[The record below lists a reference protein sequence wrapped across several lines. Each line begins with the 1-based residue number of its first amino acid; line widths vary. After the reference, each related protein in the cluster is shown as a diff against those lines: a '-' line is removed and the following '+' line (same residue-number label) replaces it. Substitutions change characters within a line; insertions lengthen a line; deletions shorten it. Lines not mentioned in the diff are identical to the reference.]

1 LKVRDRR
8 PAVPDEQ
15 LILRL
20 CGLQRSD
27 ARGLAETIGA
37 DASIVSDELPPIG
50 GYGDLGTETV
60 AVTVT
65 ARALREIARYLAAR
79 QNWHG
84 EAVSLVVEIDDPGEA
99 RRRETLTYKAAPGQS
114 AVEAIAAALRALP
127 GISEALDRSIW

>member
-1 LKVRDRR
+1 M
-8 PAVPDEQ
+8 
-15 LILRL
+15 
-20 CGLQRSD
+20 
-27 ARGLAETIGA
+27 AETIGA

-84 EAVSLVVEIDDPGEA
+84 EAVSLVVQIDDPGGA
-99 RRRETLTYKAAPGQS
+99 RRKETLTYKAAPGQP